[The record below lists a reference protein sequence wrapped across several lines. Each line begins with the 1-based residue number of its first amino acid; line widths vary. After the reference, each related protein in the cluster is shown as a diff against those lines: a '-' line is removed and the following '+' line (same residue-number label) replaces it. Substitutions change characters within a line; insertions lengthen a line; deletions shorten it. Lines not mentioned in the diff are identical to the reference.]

1 MSTAQGHRRLRRD
14 LARAIPASRRVKG
27 LGGAKGR
34 RWLQARKLVA
44 PLLQRPV
51 TLTTA
56 RGLRLRVT
64 ADPVDEH
71 IAQHLLGPRR
81 DDYFPPW
88 PPGAPSPSC
97 VLDIGAHHGL
107 YAAAALHEYPGSR
120 VVCVEPSAAAQPD
133 LRANL
138 ARNGF
143 LDRARVVHGALAAS
157 RGEGVLQHTEDGTW
171 GFSLYEDAAS
181 AVGSETVPLLTLAD
195 ILGADRPDVVKSNAE
210 GAEFCLLD
218 QLAATDLRPRLLI
231 VMVHPQFGDM
241 DALVAQAER
250 LGYDV
255 TPLGIPSR
263 PAFHMWQR

>member
-1 MSTAQGHRRLRRD
+1 VSTTPAVLRRI
-14 LARAIPASRRVKG
+14 ARAVPESRRVKG

-34 RWLQARKLVA
+34 RLLQARKLVA
-44 PLLQRPV
+44 PLLQRPI
-51 TLTTA
+51 TLSTA
-56 RGLRLRVT
+56 DGLRLRVT

-71 IAQHLLGPRR
+71 IAQHVLGPRR

-88 PPGAPSPSC
+88 PAGVPTPRC

-107 YAAAALHEYPGSR
+107 YAAAALHAYPGSR
-120 VVCVEPSAAAQPD
+120 VVCVEPSADAHAA

-138 ARNGF
+138 ALNGF
-143 LDRARVVHGALAAS
+143 SDRARIVRGALAPRS
-157 RGEGVLQHTEDGTW
+157 GEGVLQHTADGSW
-171 GFSLYEDAAS
+171 GFSLYEDSAD

-195 ILGADRPDVVKSNAE
+195 LLGDDRPDVVKSNAE
-210 GAEFCLLD
+210 GAEFCLVE

-241 DALVAQAER
+241 DALLGSAR
-250 LGYDV
+250 DLGYDV

-263 PAFHMWQR
+263 PAFHMWLR